1 MIRVMTL
8 MTAFAMPRFALL
20 GATLTLAGPVGIGI
34 K

>member
-1 MIRVMTL
+1 MTRAMIL
-8 MTAFAMPRFALL
+8 IAALAMPRLALL